1 MLGEYPVTGTI
12 TGEQFELSFKVSGQV
27 EGTVTV
33 SGTTDGQKIQ
43 GKISLAGLAEGTFT
57 GQKK

>member
-1 MLGEYPVTGTI
+1 
-12 TGEQFELSFKVSGQV
+12 VSGQV

-33 SGTTDGQKIQ
+33 AGTTDGQKIQ

-57 GQKK
+57 GKKK